1 MRWQT
6 TLVAAL
12 LLAIVSGFYYV
23 YEIRL
28 GPERDKAETRKGRV
42 FPFETTDVTGMTL
55 RRPDSVVKAVREGD
69 TWQLRE
75 PLAAKGDRG
84 PIEETLTTVVTAKMD
99 REIDAAPKA
108 LGDFGLDKPAAE
120 VAMTLKDGREV
131 ALLVGAKSPTGVWV
145 YAKERDKPN
154 VFVLGESVLRDATR
168 PATDFRDKVLVS
180 FSRADVTGIEIVTPS
195 ESIAVEPDGSKW
207 KITRPIARPADPD
220 TMSDVLEKVAAA
232 RVREF
237 VAEAPANL
245 ATYGLDRP
253 LRLVI
258 HTGKEKDRASKAVLF
273 GKADEAK
280 KGVYAMREGEKS
292 VLLVPDDVVK
302 AVPQSTASL
311 RDKTVVAFERDKVT
325 RYEIESPKGNVTV
338 VRDKDTWKITAP
350 EALAADQVEAG
361 AVLMQLRTLRAQAF
375 LTDDASGI
383 PRFLPS
389 PEVKVTV
396 HQDGAPPT
404 TVLLAHAPDKRA
416 GQATAYAGIAGQGP
430 VVLVDAK
437 AVDAVTRTAKD
448 LRDRR
453 IFADLQPKDV
463 ARVRIKVGGQTAV
476 LERSGQAEWKIV
488 EPAKAAAKSAKVEDL
503 LYTLRALKWEDTV
516 APGSETPGRW
526 GLDAPALDVEL
537 FKSGGGELG
546 RLVVGK
552 REGERL
558 YAQSGKG
565 PVYAVSARQL
575 PDLPKTPDEF
585 KE

>member
-6 TLVAAL
+6 TLIAAIL
-12 LLAIVSGFYYV
+12 LVIVGGFYYV

-28 GPERDKAETRKGRV
+28 GPDREKAETRKGRV
-42 FPFETTDVTGMTL
+42 FAFETTDVTGITL
-55 RRPDSVVKAVREGD
+55 RRPDSSVKAVREGD
-69 TWQLRE
+69 GWQLVE
-75 PLAAKGDRG
+75 PLKAKGDRG

-108 LGDFGLDKPAAE
+108 LTDFGLDKPAAE

-168 PATDFRDKVLVS
+168 PVADFRDKVLVS
-180 FSRADVTGIEIVTPS
+180 FSRADVSGVEIVTPA

-207 KITRPIARPADPD
+207 KITKPIARPADAD
-220 TMSDVLEKVAAA
+220 TVSDVLEKVGAA

-237 VAEAPANL
+237 VAEAPGNL

-273 GKADEAK
+273 GKTDEAK
-280 KGVYAMREGEKS
+280 KGVYAMREGETS
-292 VLLVPDDVVK
+292 VLLVPEEVVK

-311 RDKTVVAFERDKVT
+311 RDRTLVAFEREKIT

-338 VRDKDTWKITAP
+338 VREKDAWRITAP
-350 EALAADQVEAG
+350 EALPADQVEAG

-375 LTDDASGI
+375 LTDDGSGI
-383 PRFLPS
+383 ARFLAK
-389 PEVKVTV
+389 PEVKVTI
-396 HQDGAPPT
+396 HQEGGAAT
-404 TVLLAHAPDKRA
+404 TVLLAPAPDKRG
-416 GQATAYAGIAGQGP
+416 GQATAYAAIAGQGP
-430 VVLVDAK
+430 VVLVDGK
-437 AVDAVTRTAKD
+437 SLEAVTRGAKD

-463 ARVRIKVGGQTAV
+463 TRVRIKAGGQTAV
-476 LERSGQAEWKIV
+476 LERSGDAQWKMM
-488 EPAKAAAKSAKVEDL
+488 EPAKAGAKSARIEDL
-503 LYTLRALKWEDTV
+503 LYTLRGLKWDDTV
-516 APGSETPGRW
+516 APAADTPARW
-526 GLDAPALDVEL
+526 GFDAPALDVEL
-537 FKSGGGELG
+537 FKSGGAEAG
-546 RLVVGK
+546 RLIVGK
-552 REGERL
+552 REGDRF
-558 YAQSGKG
+558 YGQAGKG
-565 PVYAVSARQL
+565 PVYAIPARQL
-575 PDLPKTPDEF
+575 GDIPKNTDEF

>member
-1 MRWQT
+1 VRWQT

-516 APGSETPGRW
+516 APGAETPGRW

>member
-1 MRWQT
+1 VRWQT

-516 APGSETPGRW
+516 APGAETPGRW

-552 REGERL
+552 REGERV

>member
-1 MRWQT
+1 VRWQT